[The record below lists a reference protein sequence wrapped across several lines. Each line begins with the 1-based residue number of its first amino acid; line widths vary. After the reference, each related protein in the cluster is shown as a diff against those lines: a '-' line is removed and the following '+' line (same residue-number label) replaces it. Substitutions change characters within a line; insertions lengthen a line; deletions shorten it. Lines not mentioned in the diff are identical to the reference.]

1 MNFFYKGKYISKVLS
16 CNILKG
22 FKKLVIKF
30 KYYSKFKLNL
40 FFVNWIVWNFWNV
53 YCFIKSCRI
62 LLIDK

>member
-22 FKKLVIKF
+22 FKKLVIKL

-40 FFVNWIVWNFWNV
+40 FFVN
-53 YCFIKSCRI
+53 
-62 LLIDK
+62 